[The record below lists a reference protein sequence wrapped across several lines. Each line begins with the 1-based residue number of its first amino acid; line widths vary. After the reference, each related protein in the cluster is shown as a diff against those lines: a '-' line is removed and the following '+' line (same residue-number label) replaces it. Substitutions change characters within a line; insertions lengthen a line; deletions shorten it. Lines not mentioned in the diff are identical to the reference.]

1 MKKCVLFLLLSL
13 MLLGLNACDNSITSI
28 ERDEEKL
35 NLFTDFL
42 TIEVDLVKVSNNPSL
57 QLTYNIEPS
66 KYKGEVYEL
75 VVVNG
80 DEEYVASP
88 TENSRSCVLVVNLTQ
103 LQNLDSWYDVK
114 IRNTTTGQEQDLLEN
129 QTYDY
134 RKTIAGSQK
143 IYEFKEWDGWLK
155 VNSRVVEEN

>member
-1 MKKCVLFLLLSL
+1 MF
-13 MLLGLNACDNSITSI
+13 G
-28 ERDEEKL
+28 
-35 NLFTDFL
+35 
-42 TIEVDLVKVSNNPSL
+42 
-57 QLTYNIEPS
+57 
-66 KYKGEVYEL
+66 
-75 VVVNG
+75 
-80 DEEYVASP
+80 EEYVASP